1 MLECGDRRNCPDET
15 RGVAHTVP
23 FMPRGGRP
31 SGTGVVWQMAAQ
43 GFFASGP
50 RIMGDTWRTNRMIL
64 NLDMRFHGGSVSGLD
79 DRITEGSKT

>member
-1 MLECGDRRNCPDET
+1 
-15 RGVAHTVP
+15 VAHTVP
-23 FMPRGGRP
+23 FMPRGEGRL
-31 SGTGVVWQMAAQ
+31 SGMGVVRQMAAQ

-64 NLDMRFHGGSVSGLD
+64 DLDSRFHGGSVLELD